1 MEPLALAQRPVG
13 ASTPLGV
20 AVPPFER
27 LLDKFLAAQDV
38 AESSKATYGRQLLQF
53 TAWLQSSGRDH
64 ALGQLGRE
72 DVLEYKKELFARGM
86 SSYTITSY
94 ITAVRKLFQWL
105 ELQKLYPNITRGVK
119 GARRAKGYAKD
130 CLTTSQVR
138 EVLGAIDTT
147 TVRGL
152 RDFALINLLVRTGLR
167 TIEVARAEVCDL
179 RQESGQG
186 VLWVQGKGRDAKDEF
201 VVLVEPTLKP
211 LRAYLSASE
220 TWKQDAPLFS
230 SLSDRNPGQALTTRS
245 ISRIVKEAFLMVGL
259 ASSRLTAHS
268 LRHTAITLAI
278 RNGAKVEQAQAMAR
292 HKSITTTMVYAH
304 NLQRIE
310 DGAEHYV
317 DF

>member
-13 ASTPLGV
+13 VSTPLRM
-20 AVPPFER
+20 AVPFER

-64 ALGQLGRE
+64 ALGQLSRE
-72 DVLEYKKELFARGM
+72 DILEYKKELFARGM

-94 ITAVRKLFQWL
+94 VTAVRKLFQWL
-105 ELQKLYPNITRGVK
+105 ESEKLYPDITRGVK

-130 CLTTSQVR
+130 CLTPSQVR

-147 TVRGL
+147 MVRGL

-201 VVLVEPTLKP
+201 VVLVDATLKP
-211 LRAYLSASE
+211 LRAYLSATE
-220 TWKQDAPLFS
+220 ARKQDAPLFS

-245 ISRIVKEAFLMVGL
+245 ISRIVKGAFRAVGL
-259 ASSRLTAHS
+259 SSSRLTAHS
-268 LRHTAITLAI
+268 LRHTSISMAI
-278 RNGAKVEQAQAMAR
+278 NGGARVEQAQQMAR
-292 HKSITTTMVYAH
+292 HASIETTMLYYHTLNRVK
-304 NLQRIE
+304 
-310 DGAEHYV
+310 DGAEKYI